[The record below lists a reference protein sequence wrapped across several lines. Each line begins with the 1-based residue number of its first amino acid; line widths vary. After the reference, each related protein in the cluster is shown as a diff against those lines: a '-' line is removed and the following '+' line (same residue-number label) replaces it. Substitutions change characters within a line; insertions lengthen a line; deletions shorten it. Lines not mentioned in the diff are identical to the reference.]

1 MTRTRWAVAAGLL
14 TLIAAA
20 PTAAHVI
27 PQPAYL
33 TPGTRTTI
41 TFAAP
46 NERPPHVMTR
56 LTLTAPAGVDLAG
69 ATPPPGWKL
78 SIAGRTA
85 TWNGEPLAPALGSQG
100 PFRIVASTSL
110 APGAVK
116 FQAVQRYDDGGLVR
130 WAVAF
135 TILPGTTAT
144 PRQHL
149 LPAIVTA
156 ILGLVVIGLLLFRM
170 RDRRRP
176 DLRES

>member
-1 MTRTRWAVAAGLL
+1 MTLRGAAGAGLVA
-14 TLIAAA
+14 LIAAA
-20 PTAAHVI
+20 PAAAHVI

-33 TPGTRTTI
+33 SPGAPTTI

-46 NERPPHVMTR
+46 NERPPHAMTR
-56 LTLTAPAGVDLAG
+56 LTLTAPAGVDLAS
-69 ATPPPGWKL
+69 ASPPRGWKL

-85 TWNGEPLAPALGSQG
+85 TWNGETFTPGLGSQG

-116 FQAVQRYDDGGLVR
+116 FLAVQRYDDGGLVR

-176 DLRES
+176 DLREN